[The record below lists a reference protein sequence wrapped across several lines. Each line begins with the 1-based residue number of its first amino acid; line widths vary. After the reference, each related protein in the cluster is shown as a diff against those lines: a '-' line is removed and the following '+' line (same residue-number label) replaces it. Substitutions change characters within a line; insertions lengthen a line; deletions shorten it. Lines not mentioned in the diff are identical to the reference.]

1 MEYST
6 TDDLAT
12 ATLRGEFT
20 FSDHQAFRK
29 LAERL
34 FASGSQPVVFDL
46 GHLVFIDSAGLG
58 MLLIAR
64 DEAIKKS
71 RPLVLK
77 GAVGQV
83 KKMFDVSKFDTLFSV
98 RP

>member
-1 MEYST
+1 MEYSVA
-6 TDDLAT
+6 DDLSI

-34 FASGSQPVVFDL
+34 FANGSQPVVFDL
-46 GHLVFIDSAGLG
+46 GHLAFIDSAGLG

-64 DEAIKKS
+64 DEAVKKG
-71 RPLVLK
+71 RRLVLK
-77 GAVGQV
+77 GAGGQV
-83 KKMFDVSKFDTLFSV
+83 KKMFDVSKFETLFVMQS
-98 RP
+98 